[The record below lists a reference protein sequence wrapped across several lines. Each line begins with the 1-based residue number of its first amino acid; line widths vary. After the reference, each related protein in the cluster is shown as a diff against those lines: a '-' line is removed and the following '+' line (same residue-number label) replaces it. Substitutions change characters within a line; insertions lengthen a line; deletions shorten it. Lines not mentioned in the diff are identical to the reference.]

1 MAHAA
6 FQIAADP
13 IPRLPAARTGRSN
26 LENEMPI
33 NPPRGNDKRVGIFWS
48 VRCPTLPVIN
58 LLLFRELPNAAWR
71 MELSPRLELS
81 PCRDDAA
88 TKGEDVE

>member
-1 MAHAA
+1 MKCPSTRRGETINVSA
-6 FQIAADP
+6 F
-13 IPRLPAARTGRSN
+13 L
-26 LENEMPI
+26 
-33 NPPRGNDKRVGIFWS
+33 V
-48 VRCPTLPVIN
+48 CPSSDFPVIN
-58 LLLFRELPNAAWR
+58 LFLFQELPNAAWR